1 MLQQNRKQGSRLK
14 SFRELLASQRM
25 VKGIHFKEAI
35 SEQKDERAKE
45 ANHGTI
51 RKIIPDK

>member
-1 MLQQNRKQGSRLK
+1 MLQQKRKQGSRLK

-35 SEQKDERAKE
+35 SKQKDEIVKE

-51 RKIIPDK
+51 WKTIPDK